1 MPYRAFKRN
10 LTASY
15 LAPFIVTLA
24 VLAAVF
30 LWRVQNQVAI
40 TGWIEHSD
48 QVMLR
53 AKDAELEIRNVQI
66 AYRNYLLAPQQ
77 RYLAELGDARKRFN
91 KNLGELASLVS
102 DNDEQ
107 EEILLKAGELRD
119 AWIEA
124 IERLVAQ
131 KDAGQAKPDAFVQIQ
146 PQARAVVSALDDFIA
161 AEQRL
166 RASRSAHQRS
176 QYQVLFILVPL
187 LSIVVMIILSYWGW
201 RQINL
206 ATDQFHAAL
215 DNAERAQAEAEKAT
229 ARAEKAN
236 RAKDNFLGT
245 VSHEL
250 RNPLNSIL
258 LWATALLRD
267 QTLNENTRRGITTI
281 ERAVRVQGQLIEDLL
296 DISRIESGRLRLDV
310 QTVDLAEVVKAGAE
324 SMRAAAD
331 AKSITLQ
338 EILAPSV
345 DSVAGDPGRLQQIVW
360 NLVSNAVKFTP
371 KGGKIQVRLERIN
384 SHVEIVVADTGQGIE
399 PGSLASV
406 FERFWQ
412 GGDSG
417 ESRHGVGLGLSI
429 VKELV
434 SLHGGT
440 VVAHSDGPGK
450 GSTFT
455 VRLPLPASA
464 PPSWEARRHP
474 TTAHLGNSANA
485 PRLDGL
491 AILVVDD
498 DPDTCDA
505 LKSLLGA
512 LGAGVQTATS
522 VRDGLAIYE
531 DTHPD
536 AIVSDIGMPVEDG
549 YVLARELRKR
559 ERDAGTESRTPLIAL
574 TAYGRVEDKVQ
585 ILTAGFDS
593 HAIKPVDPVELS
605 AILRTCIASRRS
617 ASGVSGGG

>member
-10 LTASY
+10 LTVSY

-24 VLAAVF
+24 MLAAVF
-30 LWRVQNQVAI
+30 LWRVQSQVAL

-53 AKDAELEIRNVQI
+53 AKDAELEIRDIQI
-66 AYRNYLLAPQQ
+66 AYRDYLMVAEQQYLTKLA
-77 RYLAELGDARKRFN
+77 DARKKFN

-102 DNDEQ
+102 DNQEQ
-107 EEILLKAGELRD
+107 EDILLKVGETRD
-119 AWIEA
+119 AWVEA
-124 IERLVAQ
+124 IERLIAQ
-131 KDAGQAKPDAFVQIQ
+131 KDSGLVKPDAFMQIQ
-146 PQARAVVSALDDFIA
+146 PHAQAVVSALEDFIA

-166 RASRSAHQRS
+166 RASRSTHQRS
-176 QYQVLFILVPL
+176 QYLVLFVLVPL
-187 LSIVVMIILSYWGW
+187 LSIIVMVILSSWGW
-201 RQINL
+201 RQIKL
-206 ATDQFHAAL
+206 ATAQFHAAL
-215 DNAERAQAEAEKAT
+215 DNAERAQAKAEKASE
-229 ARAEKAN
+229 RAEKAN

-258 LWATALLRD
+258 LWSTALLRD
-267 QTLNENTRRGITTI
+267 QTLSANARRGLTTI

-324 SMRAAAD
+324 SIRAAAE
-331 AKSITLQ
+331 AKSITLR
-338 EILAPSV
+338 EILDPSV
-345 DSVAGDPGRLQQIVW
+345 NSIAGDPGRLQQIVW

-371 KGGKIQVRLERIN
+371 KGGRIQVRLERIN
-384 SHVEIVVADTGQGIE
+384 SHIEIVVADNGQGIE
-399 PGSLASV
+399 PASLSSV

-412 GGDSG
+412 GGDSN

-434 SLHGGT
+434 GLHGGT
-440 VVAHSDGPGK
+440 VVAHSDGLGT

-455 VRLPLPASA
+455 VRLPLPAST
-464 PPSWEARRHP
+464 PSWESRRHP
-474 TTAHLGNSANA
+474 TTAQIANGASA
-485 PRLDGL
+485 PRLDGV

-512 LGAGVQTATS
+512 LGANVTTATS
-522 VRDGLAIYE
+522 VRAALAIYE
-531 DTHPD
+531 DAHPD

-549 YVLARELRKR
+549 YALARELRKR
-559 ERDAGTESRTPLIAL
+559 ERGAGSAGTESRTPLVAL

-605 AILRTCIASRRS
+605 TILRTCITSRR
-617 ASGVSGGG
+617 GVANI

>member
-1 MPYRAFKRN
+1 MPARPSR
-10 LTASY
+10 T
-15 LAPFIVTLA
+15 
-24 VLAAVF
+24 
-30 LWRVQNQVAI
+30 
-40 TGWIEHSD
+40 HSCKSS
-48 QVMLR
+48 R
-53 AKDAELEIRNVQI
+53 
-66 AYRNYLLAPQQ
+66 
-77 RYLAELGDARKRFN
+77 
-91 KNLGELASLVS
+91 S
-102 DNDEQ
+102 
-107 EEILLKAGELRD
+107 
-119 AWIEA
+119 
-124 IERLVAQ
+124 AQ
-131 KDAGQAKPDAFVQIQ
+131 
-146 PQARAVVSALDDFIA
+146 AVVSALDDFIA

-206 ATDQFHAAL
+206 ATEQFHAAL

-258 LWATALLRD
+258 LWSTALLRD
-267 QTLNENTRRGITTI
+267 QSLNENTRRGITTI

-338 EILAPSV
+338 EILDPSV

-399 PGSLASV
+399 PESLGSV

-412 GGDSG
+412 GRESG

-434 SLHGGT
+434 GLHGGT

-474 TTAHLGNSANA
+474 T
-485 PRLDGL
+485 
-491 AILVVDD
+491 
-498 DPDTCDA
+498 
-505 LKSLLGA
+505 
-512 LGAGVQTATS
+512 
-522 VRDGLAIYE
+522 
-531 DTHPD
+531 
-536 AIVSDIGMPVEDG
+536 
-549 YVLARELRKR
+549 
-559 ERDAGTESRTPLIAL
+559 
-574 TAYGRVEDKVQ
+574 
-585 ILTAGFDS
+585 DS
-593 HAIKPVDPVELS
+593 SP
-605 AILRTCIASRRS
+605 
-617 ASGVSGGG
+617 G